1 MQIVPFQSGH
11 IFDLRLQAAQQRFA
25 EAFTPEHARAL
36 ELAGQAYTAIADGR
50 PVACSGLVE
59 QWEGRALAWALLDGE
74 MGPHAFLRVSRAVRR
89 YLDATSYRRIEMQ
102 VDADHAQ
109 AIRWAALL
117 GFEVESKRRKF
128 LPDGRD
134 AFEFVRIR

>member
-1 MQIVPFQSGH
+1 MQIVPFQPEH
-11 IFDLRLQAAQQRFA
+11 MFALRLQAAQRKFA
-25 EAFTPEHARAL
+25 ETFTPEHARD
-36 ELAGQAYTAIADGR
+36 LAAASQSYTAIVDGR
-50 PVACSGLVE
+50 PVACSGIVE

-74 MGPHAFLRVSRAVRR
+74 IGPHAFVRVSRAVRR
-89 YLDATSYRRIEMQ
+89 FLDASTYRRIEMQ

-109 AIRWAALL
+109 AIRWAELL
-117 GFEVESKRRKF
+117 GFEVESKKRAF